1 MEDVPQ
7 PHNYTRP
14 QSRVRKKKVL
24 NYVMNC
30 AEIQKIVH
38 ILNFILTIKYGF
50 CKKSPRKNVTLT
62 SRKLYSQKRYLYSIQ
77 LPF

>member
-14 QSRVRKKKVL
+14 KSTVRKKKVL

-38 ILNFILTIKYGF
+38 ILNMIQALISFAICILL
-50 CKKSPRKNVTLT
+50 V
-62 SRKLYSQKRYLYSIQ
+62 
-77 LPF
+77 